1 MATPTAMKH
10 APSQQGR
17 TPSQSHGAA
26 ATPPVS
32 TPFST
37 SHAHAAFSPL
47 GPRSSPQQFKKSPA
61 NSATLMGHSASSS
74 GVPGGAGGGGGG
86 NSVPVT
92 YDSPAAAAM
101 GALGIHGGLD
111 LGGLDHVGV
120 SGLGGLGSIGRS
132 DEDEREK
139 RLQTVLTILKASFPH
154 ALLLLLPP
162 RADRQQRSSGRVSEA
177 GLERLAKSMGLECL
191 WEEGMGGNKART
203 LIIAGSALALEIVV
217 LNNIVESVS
226 VTFPESQNIIL
237 RHVDRANQILLDD
250 LKLVPGQSPLT
261 KKLDAFADHLGKL
274 ATLDKL
280 SAEPGLNLYEAVAGI
295 YETLDRLFRW
305 DLQKLC
311 EDPAQS
317 GKPEDALELTVQC
330 SRHGRPAMHEN
341 GRLGLS
347 VLYWK
352 EMRLVRPRQPDT
364 TAFAETKEKTWAI
377 LVDCAAMGSQVFQP
391 VRVSDKWLSDATE
404 KDGGMLVGGDGT
416 QPILDWLEPE
426 NTILSSAQAGGEAD
440 EKAHGVTGA
449 RLPEVVFHAIFDPP
463 VAVPYS
469 VWHHI
474 SETVGMVL
482 EPETLVTFD
491 ALSFPVEPGSQHD
504 PSELRTISC
513 DKDIYFVP
521 KGSRAEADGEA
532 AATSSKKHRHTLF
545 VYKPVYGRSVT
556 ELPFSHPSQLIA
568 MLPKL
573 RQYAFLSTVLEKT
586 FGTKMA
592 SVVQELPKQ
601 GGQASGQHGNSSG
614 NGNGNKTVITSTVE
628 DEFAAFTTH
637 ANETGKAVRSP
648 GEGLSAADVADAS
661 ETSGDVT
668 FVDVVLTAH
677 PVPRLQVVF
686 PFRDSTADIMLEIGL
701 NALVRVVSQNIIADE
716 SDGSDSGNG
725 HVGRGKG
732 KGRRLDPQ
740 DLGRMLEVC
749 EDLGIWCEWI
759 RTRCV

>member
-47 GPRSSPQQFKKSPA
+47 GPRSSPQQFKKSPG
-61 NSATLMGHSASSS
+61 NSATLMGHSASST
-74 GVPGGAGGGGGG
+74 GIPGGAGGGGGG
-86 NSVPVT
+86 SSVPVT

-101 GALGIHGGLD
+101 GALGINGGLD
-111 LGGLDHVGV
+111 LGALDHVSV

-132 DEDEREK
+132 DEEEREK
-139 RLQTVLTILKASFPH
+139 RLQTVLTILK
-154 ALLLLLPP
+154 
-162 RADRQQRSSGRVSEA
+162 RSSGRVSEA

-237 RHVDRANQILLDD
+237 RHVERANQILFDD
-250 LKLVPGQSPLT
+250 LKLLPGESPLT
-261 KKLDAFADHLGKL
+261 KKLDAFSAHLEQL

-280 SAEPGLNLYEAVAGI
+280 SAEPGLNLYEAVAGV

-311 EDPAQS
+311 EEPGQS
-317 GKPEDALELTVQC
+317 GKPKDTLELTAQC
-330 SRHGRPAMHEN
+330 SRHGRPAMHES

-347 VLYWK
+347 LLYWK
-352 EMRLVRPRQPDT
+352 EMRLVPPRQPDT
-364 TAFAETKEKTWAI
+364 AAYAKTKEKTWAI
-377 LVDCAAMGSQVFQP
+377 LVGCSAMGAQVFQP
-391 VRVSDKWLSDATE
+391 VRVSDKWLSDAIE
-404 KDGGMLVGGDGT
+404 KDGGMFGGDRT
-416 QPILDWLEPE
+416 QPMLDWLEPE
-426 NTILSSAQAGGEAD
+426 NTILSSAQPGGESD
-440 EKAHGVTGA
+440 EKVNSVAGA
-449 RLPEVVFHAIFDPP
+449 RLPGVVFHAIFDPP

-513 DKDIYFVP
+513 DKDVYFVP
-521 KGSRAEADGEA
+521 KGSRDDDNA
-532 AATSSKKHRHTLF
+532 AADVTAAAGSKKHHHTLF

-556 ELPFSHPSQLIA
+556 ELPFSHPSQLID

-592 SVVQELPKQ
+592 SIVQEPPKQ
-601 GGQASGQHGNSSG
+601 SG
-614 NGNGNKTVITSTVE
+614 KTVVTSTIE
-628 DEFAAFTTH
+628 DEFTAFTMGGD
-637 ANETGKAVRSP
+637 ETGKTDRGP
-648 GEGLSAADVADAS
+648 GEGLLAATA
-661 ETSGDVT
+661 SGDVT

-686 PFRDSTADIMLEIGL
+686 PFRDGTADIMLEIGL
-701 NALVRVVSQNIIADE
+701 NAQVRVVSQNVVADE

-725 HVGRGKG
+725 SVGRHKG

-749 EDLGIWCEWI
+749 EDLGVWCEWI